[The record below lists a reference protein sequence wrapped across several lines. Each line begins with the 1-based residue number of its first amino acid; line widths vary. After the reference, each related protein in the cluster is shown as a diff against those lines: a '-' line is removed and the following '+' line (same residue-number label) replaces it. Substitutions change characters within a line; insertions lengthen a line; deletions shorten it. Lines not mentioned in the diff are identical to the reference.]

1 MAVALTVVLL
11 ALAVVALIALRPVLR
26 PPFSGFSFTIGFPA
40 NELSGQLFVVAVAA
54 AATLGAI
61 GWPVGLLAALAGIF
75 AFVAIAADVA
85 MLACSLNAR
94 RVVLRSLRATPGF
107 EDLDVPSADR
117 WLRWWR
123 TCLAAPIGHHSVMVH
138 RDLAYAEDGDRA
150 HLLDVYTPSTPTSGA
165 PVLLFVHGG
174 AWVFGSKRG
183 QGLPMLHEL
192 AARGWVCVTCDYRL
206 SPRATWPDHVVDV
219 KRALAW
225 TRMHAAEFGGD
236 PVRFLAVAGNSAG
249 GHLAALAAL
258 AWNEAV
264 WQPGFEEADT
274 KVDAC
279 VSLYGVLEVTG
290 DPDLTGHQGRAT
302 VALLE
307 RTVMKTSILE
317 SRDLYEA
324 ASPLHRLRDDAPAF
338 MVLHG
343 THDSLVSV
351 AVARAFVAAF
361 RTAAPGVPVAYV
373 ELPWAQ
379 HAFDL
384 LCSPRCTATTRGIV
398 AYLDAL
404 VARKSAASTPTS
416 TPSISTPT
424 PETPTTTDSVRPPA

>member
-1 MAVALTVVLL
+1 MAVALTAVLL
-11 ALAVVALIALRPVLR
+11 ALVVVAVIALRPVLR
-26 PPFSGFSFTIGFPA
+26 PPFSGFSFTIGFPVT
-40 NELSGQLFVVAVAA
+40 ELSGQLLVLTAAVT
-54 AATLGAI
+54 ATLLAI
-61 GWPVGLLAALAGIF
+61 GWPRGVLAALAGIF
-75 AFVAIAADVA
+75 AFVAIAADAA
-85 MLACSLNAR
+85 MLACSLNSR

-107 EDLDVPSADR
+107 EDLHVSSSDS

-123 TCLAAPIGHHSVMVH
+123 SCVAVPIGHRSVTIH
-138 RDLAYAEDGDRA
+138 RDLRYSDDGDRA
-150 HLLDVYTPSTPTSGA
+150 HVLDVYTPNGGTSGA

-183 QGLPMLHEL
+183 QGIPMLLEL

-225 TRMHAAEFGGD
+225 TRLHVEEFGGD

-274 KVDAC
+274 RVDAC

-307 RTVMKTSILE
+307 RTVMKTSIVQ

-351 AVARAFVAAF
+351 AVARSFVAAF
-361 RTAAPGVPVAYV
+361 RKTAPGVPVAYV

-384 LCSPRCTATTRGIV
+384 MCSPRCTATTRGIA

-404 VARKSAASTPTS
+404 VARK
-416 TPSISTPT
+416 PS
-424 PETPTTTDSVRPPA
+424 TTTPPMPSARPPA